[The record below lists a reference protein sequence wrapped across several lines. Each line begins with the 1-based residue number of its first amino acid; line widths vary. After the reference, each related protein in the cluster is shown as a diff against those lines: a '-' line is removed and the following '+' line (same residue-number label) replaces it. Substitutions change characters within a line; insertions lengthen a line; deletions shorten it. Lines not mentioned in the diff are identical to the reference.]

1 MKFYWKQV
9 SIKQNIYGYFSSQC
23 GCHWFGEKYLEKFKS
38 EAVFFFFSF
47 YKIVLFK
54 AVVSYIGFSERKNYG
69 YSLVFDTY
77 LSVPQALEDRPLCCL
92 CGVWS
97 IFPEW
102 GICRCG
108 LGHAYWHRWCL
119 SPSLL
124 FFFLFF
130 FFPSLIWTHFTE
142 FRENMKLMVENY
154 SCFVYFI
161 FLTHKTPTDFSCLFL
176 FLSLFF
182 CSSTPIWTGK
192 PPFFWETLQENLLIC
207 WPRWYYFFHLHVNI
221 YCLVGRM

>member
-1 MKFYWKQV
+1 MDIFLLNV
-9 SIKQNIYGYFSSQC
+9 AVIDLVRNIWRNLKVRQS
-23 GCHWFGEKYLEKFKS
+23 
-38 EAVFFFFSF
+38 FFFFSF

-130 FFPSLIWTHFTE
+130 FF
-142 FRENMKLMVENY
+142 
-154 SCFVYFI
+154 
-161 FLTHKTPTDFSCLFL
+161 
-176 FLSLFF
+176 SLF
-182 CSSTPIWTGK
+182 
-192 PPFFWETLQENLLIC
+192 NLNT
-207 WPRWYYFFHLHVNI
+207 FHWV
-221 YCLVGRM
+221 